1 MTEDLAATVRQI
13 NQRDDS
19 KLLVTDFLD
28 VWTHAPWWL
37 RVDRMLF
44 VHGAYHP
51 AMLDHDRPEEIAA
64 PRVRAVVKKLALY
77 GEGRQNK
84 DGKLPTRTYGWVD
97 LIPADLTVVV
107 GHDVRSLDVPLVATN
122 QNGGRAVFADTGCGK
137 GGRLACI
144 DIDDET
150 GTGLFRT

>member
-1 MTEDLAATVRQI
+1 
-13 NQRDDS
+13 
-19 KLLVTDFLD
+19 
-28 VWTHAPWWL
+28 
-37 RVDRMLF
+37 MLF

-97 LIPADLTVVV
+97 LIPADLTVADWPVLTSMTKRGLDCF
-107 GHDVRSLDVPLVATN
+107 GHKHWQSPGPTTRPVPGCSSYAPTRSS
-122 QNGGRAVFADTGCGK
+122 
-137 GGRLACI
+137 
-144 DIDDET
+144 
-150 GTGLFRT
+150 RTANR